1 MLGLD
6 ALIGL
11 NLWNPVTGN
20 VPHGESNGI
29 PADRRRNN
37 HQGRLATPE
46 GGQNPLDGSLS
57 GIQFDHRCGNLDAV
71 VVQASPA
78 VESTVGLHSS
88 RLSAILTSSWDY
100 YLRTGVENAIPL
112 APATNDFLA
121 ETAWNVG
128 CLVLLTTRCP
138 MMESEVEGSLVLV
151 AVSDFPTAGGHRH
164 FPVAVTG
171 CLATGRGQR
180 NHRPGCLIG
189 CLPGLET

>member
-20 VPHGESNGI
+20 LPHGERNGI
-29 PADRRRNN
+29 LDDRRRNN
-37 HQGRLATPE
+37 QQGRLAAPE
-46 GGQNPLDGSLS
+46 GGQNPLDGS
-57 GIQFDHRCGNLDAV
+57 QFDHRCGNLDAV

-88 RLSAILTSSWDY
+88 RLSAILTSLWDY

-112 APATNDFLA
+112 APATNDFPA

-138 MMESEVEGSLVLV
+138 MVGTEVEGSLVLV
-151 AVSDFPTAGGHRH
+151 AVSDFPTAEGHRH

-171 CLATGRGQR
+171 CLATGCGQR
-180 NHRPGCLIG
+180 NHRPGCLVG